1 MPKSSKP
8 EFDVIVWGAT
18 GFTGRLVA
26 EYLARTQDTHR
37 ARWALAGRDRS
48 KLEQVR
54 SSLTASIAPACAE
67 LPLLLADARDTASLD
82 TLVGRTRV
90 IISTVGPYA
99 RHGSELVAACARG
112 GTDYCDL
119 TGEVQWMR
127 RMIDAHDAQ
136 ARESGARIVHTCG
149 FDSIPSDL
157 GVLMLQE
164 YMREQHGGH
173 CDQVRFYATK
183 MSGGVSGGTVA
194 SMLQMMDELKN
205 DPSLRK
211 VLGNPHGLDPE
222 PRRGRPEERDQMGVR
237 YSKELGRWTAPFF
250 MAAVN
255 TRVVRRSNALLGYP
269 WGKDFFYSEAMSF
282 APGARGLLSAT
293 GLTAGL
299 GAFVALSSVSAVRKQ
314 LEQRVL
320 PAPGEGPSAEQRE
333 KGSFSIKFIGEGLST
348 KTGQRVKLEG
358 KVVGKG
364 DPGYAATSR
373 MLSQSALCLA
383 FDDVPSAGGVLTPA
397 SGMGTRLIER
407 LRKADMTFE
416 VHEATS
422 GAQPRA

>member
-1 MPKSSKP
+1 MPKSAKP

-37 ARWALAGRDRS
+37 ARWALGGRDRS

-54 SSLTASIAPACAE
+54 AKIAGVNTACAE
-67 LPLLLADARDTASLD
+67 LPLVLANAQDAASLD
-82 TLVGRTRV
+82 ALVGRTRV
-90 IISTVGPYA
+90 VISTVGPYA
-99 RHGSELVAACARG
+99 RYGSELVAACARG

-173 CDQVRFYATK
+173 CDRVRFFTTK
-183 MSGGVSGGTVA
+183 MKGGVSGGTVA
-194 SMLQMMDELKN
+194 SMLQMMDELEK
-205 DPSLRK
+205 DPSLRR
-211 VLGNPHGLDPE
+211 VLGNSHALDPE

-237 YSKELGRWTAPFF
+237 YDAELGSWTAPFF
-250 MAAVN
+250 MASVN
-255 TRVVRRSNALLGYP
+255 TRVVRRSNALLGHP
-269 WGKDFFYSEAMSF
+269 WGKDFLYSEASSF
-282 APGARGLLSAT
+282 GPGAKGLLTAT
-293 GLTAGL
+293 SLTAGMGVFL
-299 GAFVALSSVSAVRKQ
+299 GLSSVSRVRKE
-314 LEQRVL
+314 LEKRVL
-320 PAPGEGPSAEQRE
+320 PAPGAGPSEEQRE
-333 KGSFSIKFIGEGLST
+333 KGSFAIKLLGEGQST
-348 KTGQRVKLEG
+348 RTGARVKLVG
-358 KVVGKG
+358 KVAAKG

-373 MLSQSALCLA
+373 MLAESALCLA
-383 FDDVPSAGGVLTPA
+383 FDDVPSAGGILTPA
-397 SGMGTRLIER
+397 SGMGTRLIDR

-416 VHEATS
+416 VREATS
-422 GAQPRA
+422 NTH